1 MQVEKNEVVE
11 IDGTFISSDPT
22 TRSAEATMK
31 FSELDIHPQILRG
44 LTSMGYRELTP
55 IQELTFPHILAGK
68 DLLATAET
76 GSGKTSACGI
86 PLVQRVDP
94 NLKAIQALI
103 VVPTRELALQYTEE
117 IGRIAQYLKVV
128 PFAVYGGFDMGVQKA
143 KLQDVVHILVA
154 TPGRLIDFLYSGKIS
169 LSDVQT
175 FVLDEADEMLK
186 EGFLE
191 DIEFIFSC
199 LIHQHQTLLF
209 SATMPAD
216 IGRLA
221 DKYLKNPI
229 RVRLNE
235 RQIAPQSLI
244 HQFQFVAQDA
254 RLSNLQNMMSGDSI
268 RQAIIFC
275 NSRLNAERLYLK
287 LKDKNPKV
295 DLVHGGMEQQKRS
308 SVIRRLRNRQ
318 VRFMIATDL
327 AGRGLDFTHVSHVI
341 NYDFPRSPIIYT
353 HRTGRAGRMGREGTA
368 ITLVTHRDLG
378 PVKRLI
384 TANGLSPD
392 WIGREP
398 DYDHLGTRKRN
409 SRRQGPRHRN
419 HRVSKRN

>member
-1 MQVEKNEVVE
+1 
-11 IDGTFISSDPT
+11 
-22 TRSAEATMK
+22 MK
-31 FSELDIHPQILRG
+31 FTELEINPQILKA
-44 LTSMGYRELTP
+44 LNSMGYSELTP
-55 IQELTFPHILAGK
+55 IQEMTFPHILAGK

-86 PLVQRVDP
+86 PLVQRIDP

-103 VVPTRELALQYTEE
+103 LVPTRELALQYTEE
-117 IGRIAQYLKVV
+117 IGRIAAHLKVV
-128 PFAVYGGFDMGVQKA
+128 PFAVYGGFDMGIQKA

-191 DIEFIFSC
+191 DIEFVFSC
-199 LIHQHQTLLF
+199 LIHEHQTLLF

-216 IGRLA
+216 INRLA
-221 DKYLKNPI
+221 EKYLRDPI

-235 RQIAPQSLI
+235 QQVSPQSLS
-244 HQFQFVAQDA
+244 HQFQFVPQDA
-254 RLSNLQNMMSGDSI
+254 RLTNLQGTMRQDTI
-268 RQAIIFC
+268 KQAIIFC

-287 LKDKNPKV
+287 LKDKFPQV
-295 DLVHGGMEQQKRS
+295 DMVHGGMEQQKRS

-341 NYDFPRSPIIYT
+341 NYDFPRTPVTYT

-378 PVKRLI
+378 AVKRLI
-384 TANGLSPD
+384 TANGLLPR
-392 WIGREP
+392 WIGHEP
-398 DYDHLGTRKRN
+398 DFAHLGRGKRSGRRNRPRRHHVSRK
-409 SRRQGPRHRN
+409 G
-419 HRVSKRN
+419 

>member
-1 MQVEKNEVVE
+1 
-11 IDGTFISSDPT
+11 
-22 TRSAEATMK
+22 
-31 FSELDIHPQILRG
+31 
-44 LTSMGYRELTP
+44 MGYRELTP

-86 PLVQRVDP
+86 PLVQRIDP

-103 VVPTRELALQYTEE
+103 LVPTRELALQYTEE
-117 IGRIAQYLKVV
+117 IGRIAQHLQVV

-191 DIEFIFSC
+191 DIEFVFSC

-216 IGRLA
+216 INRLA
-221 DKYLKNPI
+221 DKYLNGPI

-235 RQIAPQSLI
+235 QQIAPQSLK
-244 HQFQFVAQDA
+244 HRFQFVAQDA
-254 RLSNLQNMMSGDSI
+254 RLSTLQDKMDGDTI
-268 RQAIIFC
+268 TQAIIFC

-287 LKDKNPKV
+287 LKDRHPKV
-295 DLVHGGMEQQKRS
+295 DMVHGGMEQQKRS

-341 NYDFPRSPIIYT
+341 NYDFPRSPITYT

-368 ITLVTHRDLG
+368 VTLVTHRDLG

-398 DYDHLGTRKRN
+398 DYAHQGTRKRS
-409 SRRQGPRHRN
+409 SRRNRPRHRS
-419 HRVSKRN
+419 HRVPKKA

>member
-1 MQVEKNEVVE
+1 MTDV
-11 IDGTFISSDPT
+11 PAP
-22 TRSAEATMK
+22 RAAEATMK
-31 FSELDIHPQILRG
+31 FSELYIHPQILKA

-55 IQELTFPHILAGK
+55 IQELTFPHILAGR

-86 PLVQRVDP
+86 PLVQRIDP
-94 NLKAIQALI
+94 TLKAIQALI
-103 VVPTRELALQYTEE
+103 LVPTRELALQYTEE
-117 IGRIAQYLKVV
+117 IGRITQYLKVV
-128 PFAVYGGFDMGVQKA
+128 PFAVYGGFDMDVQKA

-154 TPGRLIDFLYSGKIS
+154 TPGRLIDFLYSGRIS

-191 DIEFIFSC
+191 DIEFVFSC

-209 SATMPAD
+209 SATMPPD
-216 IGRLA
+216 IARLA

-235 RQIAPQSLI
+235 RQIAPQSLS
-244 HQFQFVAQDA
+244 HRLQLVPQEA
-254 RLSNLQNMMSGDSI
+254 RLETLQEMMKGDAV

-275 NSRLNAERLYLK
+275 NSRLNAERLFSK
-287 LKDKNPKV
+287 LKDKHSRV
-295 DLVHGGMEQQKRS
+295 DMVHGGMEQSKRS

-341 NYDFPRSPIIYT
+341 NYDFPRSPVTYT

-368 ITLVTHRDLG
+368 FTLVTPRDVG
-378 PVKRLI
+378 AVKRLI
-384 TANGLSPD
+384 AANGLSPE
-392 WIGREP
+392 WIGGEP
-398 DYDHLGTRKRN
+398 DRA
-409 SRRQGPRHRN
+409 RQGPRKRSGRRN
-419 HRVSKRN
+419 RPRPRHPRISKKI

>member
-1 MQVEKNEVVE
+1 
-11 IDGTFISSDPT
+11 
-22 TRSAEATMK
+22 MK
-31 FSELDIHPQILRG
+31 FSELDINPQILKG

-94 NLKAIQALI
+94 DLRAIQALI
-103 VVPTRELALQYTEE
+103 LVPTRELALQYTEE

-154 TPGRLIDFLYSGKIS
+154 TPGRLIDFLYSGRIS

-191 DIEFIFSC
+191 DIEFVFSC
-199 LIHQHQTLLF
+199 LIHEHQTLLF

-221 DKYLKNPI
+221 DKYLKDPI

-235 RQIAPQSLI
+235 QQIAPQSLK
-244 HQFQFVAQDA
+244 HRFQFVAQDA
-254 RLSNLQNMMSGDSI
+254 RLSMLQDKMQGDAI
-268 RQAIIFC
+268 KQAIIFC
-275 NSRLNAERLYLK
+275 NSRLNADRLYLK
-287 LKDKNPKV
+287 LKDKHPGV

-341 NYDFPRSPIIYT
+341 NFDFPRSPITYT

-368 ITLVTHRDLG
+368 VTLVTHRDLG
-378 PVKRLI
+378 AVKRLI
-384 TANGLSPD
+384 TANGLSPE

-398 DYDHLGTRKRN
+398 DYAHQGTRKRN
-409 SRRQGPRHRN
+409 SRADRPRHRS
-419 HRVSKRN
+419 HRFSKKN

>member
-1 MQVEKNEVVE
+1 
-11 IDGTFISSDPT
+11 
-22 TRSAEATMK
+22 MK
-31 FSELDIHPQILRG
+31 FTELDIHPQILKAV
-44 LTSMGYRELTP
+44 TSMGYRDLTP
-55 IQELTFPHILAGK
+55 IQELTFPHILAGR

-86 PLVQRVDP
+86 PVVQRIDP
-94 NLKAIQALI
+94 ALKAIQALI
-103 VVPTRELALQYTEE
+103 LVPTRELAVQYTEE
-117 IGRIAQYLKVV
+117 VGRIAQHLKVV
-128 PFAVYGGFDMGVQKA
+128 PFAVYGGFDMDIQKA
-143 KLQDVVHILVA
+143 KLQDVVHVLVA
-154 TPGRLIDFLYSGKIS
+154 TPGRLIDFLYSGRIS

-191 DIEFIFSC
+191 DIEFVFSC

-216 IGRLA
+216 INRLA
-221 DKYLKNPI
+221 DKYLKEPI
-229 RVRLNE
+229 RVRLN
-235 RQIAPQSLI
+235 RQQIAPQSLV
-244 HQFQFVAQDA
+244 HRFQFVAQDA
-254 RLSNLQNMMSGDSI
+254 RLSTLGEKMQGDEI
-268 RQAIIFC
+268 KQAIIFC

-287 LKDKNPKV
+287 LKDRHPNV

-341 NYDFPRSPIIYT
+341 NYDFPRSPITYT

-368 ITLVTHRDLG
+368 VTLVTHRDLG
-378 PVKRLI
+378 AVRRLI

-392 WIGREP
+392 WIGRQP
-398 DYDHLGTRKRN
+398 DYAQQGARN
-409 SRRQGPRHRN
+409 RGSRRTRPRHRN
-419 HRVSKRN
+419 RRVSKRT

>member
-1 MQVEKNEVVE
+1 
-11 IDGTFISSDPT
+11 
-22 TRSAEATMK
+22 MK
-31 FSELDIHPQILRG
+31 FSELDIHPQILKA
-44 LTSMGYRELTP
+44 LTVMGYRELTP
-55 IQELTFPHILAGK
+55 IQELTFPHVLSGK

-86 PLVQRVDP
+86 PLVQRIDP
-94 NLKAIQALI
+94 NLRAIQALI
-103 VVPTRELALQYTEE
+103 LVPTRELALQYTEE
-117 IGRIAQYLKVV
+117 IGRISQYLNVV

-154 TPGRLIDFLYSGKIS
+154 TPGRLIDFLYSGRIS
-169 LSDVQT
+169 LSDVKT

-191 DIEFIFSC
+191 DIEFVFSC

-209 SATMPAD
+209 SATMPSD
-216 IGRLA
+216 INRLA
-221 DKYLKNPI
+221 DKYLEQPI

-235 RQIAPQSLI
+235 QQIAPQSLK
-244 HQFQFVAQDA
+244 HRFQFVPQDA
-254 RLSNLQNMMSGDSI
+254 RLSTLQSMMSGDAI
-268 RQAIIFC
+268 KQAIIFC

-287 LKDKNPKV
+287 LKDRNPKV
-295 DLVHGGMEQQKRS
+295 DMVHGGMEQQKRS
-308 SVIRRLRNRQ
+308 SVIRRLRNQQ

-341 NYDFPRSPIIYT
+341 NFDFPRSPITYT

-368 ITLVTHRDLG
+368 VTLVTHRDLG

-384 TANGLSPD
+384 ISNGLSPE

-398 DYDHLGTRKRN
+398 DYAHLGTRKGN
-409 SRRQGPRHRN
+409 HRRSGPRHRD
-419 HRVSKRN
+419 HRVWK

>member
-1 MQVEKNEVVE
+1 M
-11 IDGTFISSDPT
+11 D
-22 TRSAEATMK
+22 
-31 FSELDIHPQILRG
+31 
-44 LTSMGYRELTP
+44 
-55 IQELTFPHILAGK
+55 
-68 DLLATAET
+68 
-76 GSGKTSACGI
+76 
-86 PLVQRVDP
+86 
-94 NLKAIQALI
+94 
-103 VVPTRELALQYTEE
+103 
-117 IGRIAQYLKVV
+117 
-128 PFAVYGGFDMGVQKA
+128 VQKA
-143 KLQDVVHILVA
+143 KLQDVVHVLVA
-154 TPGRLIDFLYSGKIS
+154 TPGRLIDFLYSGRIS

-191 DIEFIFSC
+191 DIEFVFSC

-221 DKYLKNPI
+221 DKYLTDPI
-229 RVRLNE
+229 RVRLNQE
-235 RQIAPQSLI
+235 QIAPQSLN
-244 HQFQFVAQDA
+244 HRFQFVPQDA
-254 RLSNLQNMMSGDSI
+254 RLRVLEEMMKGDAI

-275 NSRLNAERLYLK
+275 NSRVNAERLYLK
-287 LKDKNPKV
+287 LKNKQVGV
-295 DLVHGGMEQQKRS
+295 DLVHGGMEQSKRS

-341 NYDFPRSPIIYT
+341 NYDFPRSPVIYT

-378 PVKRLI
+378 AVKRL
-384 TANGLSPD
+384 TKTNGLSAD

-398 DYDHLGTRKRN
+398 DFASQGTRKRSGGRN
-409 SRRQGPRHRN
+409 RPRR
-419 HRVSKRN
+419 HRVSRKV

>member
-1 MQVEKNEVVE
+1 
-11 IDGTFISSDPT
+11 
-22 TRSAEATMK
+22 MK
-31 FSELDIHPQILRG
+31 FTELDIHPQILRA
-44 LTSMGYRELTP
+44 LTSMGYQDLTP
-55 IQELTFPHILAGK
+55 IQELTFPHILANK

-86 PLVQRVDP
+86 PLVQRIDP
-94 NLKAIQALI
+94 VCKTIQALI

-117 IGRIAQYLKVV
+117 IGRIAQHLKVV
-128 PFAVYGGFDMGVQKA
+128 PFAVYGGFDMDVQKA

-154 TPGRLIDFLYSGKIS
+154 TPGRLIDFLYSGRIS
-169 LSDVQT
+169 LSDVRT

-216 IGRLA
+216 INRLA
-221 DKYLKNPI
+221 DKYLNEPV

-235 RQIAPQSLI
+235 QQIAPQSLV
-244 HQFQFVAQDA
+244 HRFQFVPQDA
-254 RLSNLQNMMSGDSI
+254 RLSTLQEMMKGDTI
-268 RQAIIFC
+268 KQAIIFC

-287 LKDKNPKV
+287 LKDRHAKV
-295 DLVHGGMEQQKRS
+295 EMVHGGMEQSKRS

-341 NYDFPRSPIIYT
+341 NYDFPRSPITYT

-368 ITLVTHRDLG
+368 ITLVTHMDLG
-378 PVKRLI
+378 AVKRLI
-384 TANGLSPD
+384 IANGLSPE

-398 DYDHLGTRKRN
+398 EYAHQGTRKR
-409 SRRQGPRHRN
+409 SGRQNRPRHRGR
-419 HRVSKRN
+419 RVSKKT

>member
-1 MQVEKNEVVE
+1 
-11 IDGTFISSDPT
+11 
-22 TRSAEATMK
+22 MK
-31 FSELDIHPQILRG
+31 FSELEIHPQILKA
-44 LTSMGYRELTP
+44 LTTMGYRDLTP

-86 PLVQRVDP
+86 PLVQRIDP
-94 NLKAIQALI
+94 NLNAIQALI
-103 VVPTRELALQYTEE
+103 LVPTRELALQYTEE
-117 IGRIAQYLKVV
+117 IGRIARYLSVV

-143 KLQDVVHILVA
+143 KLQDAVHILVA

-191 DIEFIFSC
+191 DIEFVFSC
-199 LIHQHQTLLF
+199 LIHEHQTLLF

-216 IGRLA
+216 INRLA
-221 DKYLKNPI
+221 DEYLNDPI
-229 RVRLNE
+229 RVRLNQE
-235 RQIAPQSLI
+235 QIAPQSLQ
-244 HQFQFVAQDA
+244 HRFRFVPQDV
-254 RLSNLQNMMSGDSI
+254 RLATLQDMMKGDAI

-275 NSRLNAERLYLK
+275 NSRVNAERLYLK
-287 LKDKNPKV
+287 LKDKHPKV
-295 DLVHGGMEQQKRS
+295 DMVHGGMEQQKRS

-318 VRFMIATDL
+318 VRYMIATDL

-341 NYDFPRSPIIYT
+341 NYDFPRSPITYT

-368 ITLVTHRDLG
+368 VTLVTHRDLG
-378 PVKRLI
+378 AVKRLI
-384 TANGLSPD
+384 TANALSPE

-398 DYDHLGTRKRN
+398 ETAHLGTRKRN
-409 SRRQGPRHRN
+409 SRRNRPRHRS
-419 HRVSKRN
+419 RRI

>member
-1 MQVEKNEVVE
+1 
-11 IDGTFISSDPT
+11 
-22 TRSAEATMK
+22 MK
-31 FSELDIHPQILRG
+31 FSELNIQPQILKA
-44 LTSMGYRELTP
+44 LTSMGYRDLTP

-103 VVPTRELALQYTEE
+103 LVPTRELALQYTEE
-117 IGRIAQYLKVV
+117 IGRIAQHLQVA
-128 PFAVYGGFDMGVQKA
+128 PFAVYGGFDMDVQKA

-191 DIEFIFSC
+191 DIEFVFSC

-216 IGRLA
+216 INRLA
-221 DKYLKNPI
+221 DKYLNGPI
-229 RVRLNE
+229 RVRLNQQ
-235 RQIAPQSLI
+235 QIAPQSLN
-244 HQFQFVAQDA
+244 HRFQFVAQDA
-254 RLSNLQNMMSGDSI
+254 RLSMLQEKMQGDAI
-268 RQAIIFC
+268 KQAIIFC

-287 LKDKNPKV
+287 LKDKHAQV
-295 DLVHGGMEQQKRS
+295 DMVHGGMEQQKRS

-341 NYDFPRSPIIYT
+341 NYDFPRSPITYT

-378 PVKRLI
+378 AVKALI
-384 TANGLSPD
+384 TANGLSPG

-398 DYDHLGTRKRN
+398 DYTHQGTRKRN
-409 SRRQGPRHRN
+409 SRQNRPGHRN
-419 HRVSKRN
+419 HRVSKKF

>member
-1 MQVEKNEVVE
+1 L
-11 IDGTFISSDPT
+11 
-22 TRSAEATMK
+22 K
-31 FSELDIHPQILRG
+31 FSELDIQPQILKA
-44 LTSMGYRELTP
+44 LDSMGYRELTP
-55 IQELTFPHILAGK
+55 IQELTFPHILAGR

-86 PLVQRVDP
+86 PLVQRIDP
-94 NLKAIQALI
+94 ALAAIQALI
-103 VVPTRELALQYTEE
+103 LVPTRELALQYTEE
-117 IGRIAQYLKVV
+117 IGRISQYLKVV
-128 PFAVYGGFDMGVQKA
+128 PFAVYGGFDMDVQKA

-154 TPGRLIDFLYSGKIS
+154 TPGRLIDFLYSGRIS

-191 DIEFIFSC
+191 DIEFVFSC
-199 LIHQHQTLLF
+199 LIHRHQTLLF
-209 SATMPAD
+209 SATMPED

-221 DKYLKNPI
+221 DKYLKNPV
-229 RVRLNE
+229 RVRLNRE
-235 RQIAPQSLI
+235 QIAPQSLN
-244 HQFQFVAQDA
+244 HLFRFVSQDA
-254 RLSNLQNMMSGDSI
+254 RLATLLDMMKGETI
-268 RQAIIFC
+268 RQAIVFC

-287 LKDKNPKV
+287 LKDKQSKV
-295 DLVHGGMEQQKRS
+295 DLVHGGMEQSKRG

-341 NYDFPRSPIIYT
+341 NYDFPRSPITYT

-368 ITLVTHRDLG
+368 ITLVTHRDVG
-378 PVKRLI
+378 AVKRLI
-384 TANGLSPD
+384 KANGLSPE

-398 DYDHLGTRKRN
+398 DYTHQGTRKPG
-409 SRRQGPRHRN
+409 SRRSRPRHRS
-419 HRVSKRN
+419 RWVSKRA